1 MLFLVFKHTDKSL
14 HPHHQ
19 PFSQQPEKGKNQEK
33 ILITELS
40 QVNNY
45 LRKIES
51 KDSDESYGVL
61 DIHSFINA
69 SI

>member
-1 MLFLVFKHTDKSL
+1 MLGRKPLK
-14 HPHHQ
+14 PR
-19 PFSQQPEKGKNQEK
+19 K

-40 QVNNY
+40 QVNIY

-51 KDSDESYGVL
+51 KDSDESYDVL

>member
-1 MLFLVFKHTDKSL
+1 MLFLVFKHTVKSL
-14 HPHHQ
+14 PHTI
-19 PFSQQPEKGKNQEK
+19 SLSGNNLKIGKTKKK

-61 DIHSFINA
+61 NIHSFINA

>member
-1 MLFLVFKHTDKSL
+1 MTELLRIKCDTPVHKL
-14 HPHHQ
+14 
-19 PFSQQPEKGKNQEK
+19 
-33 ILITELS
+33 ILTELS
-40 QVNNY
+40 QVNIY

-51 KDSDESYGVL
+51 KDSDESYDVL

>member
-1 MLFLVFKHTDKSL
+1 MLGRKPLK
-14 HPHHQ
+14 PR
-19 PFSQQPEKGKNQEK
+19 K

-40 QVNNY
+40 QVNIY